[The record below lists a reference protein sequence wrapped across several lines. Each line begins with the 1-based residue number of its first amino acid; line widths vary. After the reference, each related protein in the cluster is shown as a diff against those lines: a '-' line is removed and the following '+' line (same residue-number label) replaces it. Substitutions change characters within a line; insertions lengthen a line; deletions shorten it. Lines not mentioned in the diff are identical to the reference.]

1 MLFREKKLAPRNQTR
16 TNLIRTFRRKL
27 SLQVV
32 RITNVVLCRAN
43 SCYYSAVEDWSKE
56 YEDT

>member
-1 MLFREKKLAPRNQTR
+1 MLFREKLAPRNKTC
-16 TNLIRTFRRKL
+16 TKLVRTFRRKL

-32 RITNVVLCRAN
+32 HITNVVLSRAK
-43 SCYYSAVEDWSKE
+43 SCQYSVVNEDWSKE